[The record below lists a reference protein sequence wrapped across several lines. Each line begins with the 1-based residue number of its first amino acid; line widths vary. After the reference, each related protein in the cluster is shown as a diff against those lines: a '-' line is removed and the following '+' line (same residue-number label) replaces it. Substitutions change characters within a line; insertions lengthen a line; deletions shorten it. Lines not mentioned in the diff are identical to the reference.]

1 MHAHLHAHTH
11 THTRARA
18 ACDLRPQANPHNL
31 HPQAVPQTMST
42 LASELSGLGHPCAG
56 EENAESAS
64 GAGVEQQD
72 RGDDKDGHEE
82 RQGAGTLQEAVRP
95 CQSAGIIAGKV

>member
-1 MHAHLHAHTH
+1 
-11 THTRARA
+11 
-18 ACDLRPQANPHNL
+18 
-31 HPQAVPQTMST
+31 MST

-72 RGDDKDGHEE
+72 RGDDKDVHEE
-82 RQGAGTLQEAVRP
+82 RQGVGTLQEAVLP
-95 CQSAGIIAGKV
+95 CQSAGIMAGKV

>member
-1 MHAHLHAHTH
+1 MFGSISVLLESATGLV
-11 THTRARA
+11 RS
-18 ACDLRPQANPHNL
+18 RPQAYS
-31 HPQAVPQTMST
+31 PQTMST

-82 RQGAGTLQEAVRP
+82 RKGAGTLQEAVRP
-95 CQSAGIIAGKV
+95 CQSAGIMAGKV